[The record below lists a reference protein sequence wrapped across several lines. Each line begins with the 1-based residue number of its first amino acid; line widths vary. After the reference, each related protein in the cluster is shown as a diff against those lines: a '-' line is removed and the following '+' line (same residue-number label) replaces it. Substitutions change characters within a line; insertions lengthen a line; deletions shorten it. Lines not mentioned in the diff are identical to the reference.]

1 MKFNAVEQKTFLLL
15 LVGVTLAFGWILFPY
30 YGAVFWGAILAM
42 LFRPVFRWLTRR
54 FNGRRSLAAITTL
67 ALILVIV
74 ILPTAFITASLVQE
88 GTAIYQRLQ
97 SGQINVGTYV
107 QQVYEHLPAWVMNL
121 LSRVGL
127 NDMGA
132 IQQKLMETLNQGSK
146 NLASSAINFGQ
157 NTFDF
162 LVGFAVMLYLLFF
175 LIRDGAE
182 LSNMIR
188 DAIPLEPRHK
198 GKLLNKFT
206 TVIRATVKGNI
217 AVAVAQGL
225 IGGVTFISLGIHGAV
240 LWGVLMAFLSL
251 LPAIGAGLVWGPV
264 AIYFLATGA
273 VVKALVLIFVGVFV
287 IGLVDNILRPL
298 LVGKDTKL
306 PDYIVLISTLG
317 GMALFGLNGFVI
329 GPVIAAMFIAV
340 WDIFVT
346 TKDDPR
352 SNPPVAVTIEPDVD
366 AVEKTETIVTKA

>member
-1 MKFNAVEQKTFLLL
+1 MKSNAVEQKTFLLL
-15 LVGVTLAFGWILFPY
+15 LIGVTLAFGWILFPY
-30 YGAVFWGAILAM
+30 YGAIFWGAILAM

-54 FNGRRSLAAITTL
+54 FKGRKSLAALVTL
-67 ALILVIV
+67 AFVLVIV

-88 GTAIYQRLQ
+88 GTGIYQRLQ
-97 SGQINVGTYV
+97 SGQINIGSYV
-107 QQVYEHLPAWVMNL
+107 QQVYEHLPNWAMNL
-121 LSRVGL
+121 LSRLGL

-132 IQQKLMETLNQGSK
+132 IQQRLMELLNQGGK
-146 NLASSAINFGQ
+146 NLATSAINFGQ

-175 LIRDGAE
+175 LIRDGADI
-182 LSNMIR
+182 STMIR
-188 DAIPLEPRHK
+188 DAIPLEERHK

-217 AVAVAQGL
+217 AVALAQGL
-225 IGGVTFISLGIHGAV
+225 IGGVTFLSLGIHGAV

-273 VVKALVLIFVGVFV
+273 VVKALILVFVGVFV

-306 PDYIVLISTLG
+306 PDYVVLISTLG

-340 WDIFVT
+340 WDIFASARH
-346 TKDDPR
+346 DPR
-352 SNPPVAVTIEPDVD
+352 ANPPTAVTIVPPLDD
-366 AVEKTETIVTKA
+366 AGAAPRKG

>member
-1 MKFNAVEQKTFLLL
+1 MKSTAVEQKTFLWLL
-15 LVGVTLAFGWILFPY
+15 IGVTLAFGWILFPY
-30 YGAVFWGAILAM
+30 YGAIFWGAILAM
-42 LFRPVFRWLTRR
+42 LFRPVFRWLTRKLK
-54 FNGRRSLAAITTL
+54 GRKSLAALITL
-67 ALILVIV
+67 AFILVIV

-88 GTAIYQRLQ
+88 GTGIYQRLQ
-97 SGQINVGTYV
+97 NGQINIGSYV
-107 QQVYEHLPAWVMNL
+107 QQVYEHLPNWAMNL
-121 LSRVGL
+121 LSRLGL

-132 IQQKLMETLNQGSK
+132 IQQKLMDLLNQGSR
-146 NLASSAINFGQ
+146 NLATSAINFGQ

-175 LIRDGAE
+175 LIRDGAD
-182 LSNMIR
+182 LSMMIR
-188 DAIPLEPRHK
+188 NAIPLEERHK

-217 AVAVAQGL
+217 AVALAQGL
-225 IGGVTFISLGIHGAV
+225 IGGVTFLSLGIHGAV

-264 AIYFLATGA
+264 AIYFLATGM
-273 VVKALVLIFVGVFV
+273 VVKALILVFVGVFV

-340 WDIFVT
+340 WDIFST
-346 TKDDPR
+346 TRGDPR
-352 SNPPVAVTIEPDVD
+352 SNPPTAVTIVPP
-366 AVEKTETIVTKA
+366 VEEATPPKRGA